1 MGERSHCTTRSPGS
15 VRWQCGDLVGQRASK
30 VLTHRIVHFYHQNGL
45 IDLRMMEDR
54 RIGTGSAAYS
64 TPGSHGRLDQQQA
77 RPALRG
83 LPKVEAAGE
92 EAAVLPWCS
101 PSSVVRRAPRQTRAA
116 GGRAWCARE
125 AAKKG
130 DATNFCE
137 RRARESAGPSHM

>member
-1 MGERSHCTTRSPGS
+1 MGESHCTTRSPGS

-30 VLTHRIVHFYHQNGL
+30 VLTHGIVHFYHQNGL

-54 RIGTGSAAYS
+54 RIRTGSAAYS

-101 PSSVVRRAPRQTRAA
+101 PSSVVRLTLPCPLCIHPGPPARPIEAPSSLQEQHTFDLKR
-116 GGRAWCARE
+116 
-125 AAKKG
+125 
-130 DATNFCE
+130 
-137 RRARESAGPSHM
+137 PP